1 LTETT
6 QGNESNG
13 TEQPRRARS
22 STERSRAHRA
32 KKKLEREAALKAE
45 AERVAEAVAGV
56 PGDAE
61 NAVADAGP
69 GPAEQQAEREAAALH
84 EAERAEREA
93 DATETATI
101 ERVAGRVADVA
112 DTVAPQ
118 NAVSSLLTVDVAGVP
133 AVSTPVEWRTVE
145 RPVWRPAWRPT
156 VLSLDAQP
164 PAHPDAQR
172 AHPAQPGSGVLAW
185 CCWLLGGLFALMSLV
200 LYGASLFLNATFW
213 PGLAPTEGAKAIVGV
228 VAVVVE
234 TSNFSI
240 PSAVSIAPMSRAF
253 KRVLWGFWIVTM
265 ITAAVAGASFVRS
278 NLGAAEVSRQATIDK
293 RDRAQRTID
302 APMAP
307 VSDGAVVDAR
317 KRVETATANR
327 KTDCPRNKSL
337 DIEVCN
343 RAKAAVEKAEAAL
356 AIENTRHAD
365 DVKAA
370 EQRHREAVA
379 KAEADLKELPPTSKD
394 KNVVLAGVAALV
406 PWASESED
414 AVNGLVVWLWLA
426 LLSFGP
432 CLFLRGAVFLL
443 LARLRTTVAG

>member
-1 LTETT
+1 MDDVVRFPGRARPLTED
-6 QGNESNG
+6 EAL
-13 TEQPRRARS
+13 EAIRRAGS
-22 STERSRAHRA
+22 VESVTALTALLGWERTRAQRA
-32 KKKLEREAALKAE
+32 LTRWERDGAILLKPGGPGGKTAI
-45 AERVAEAVAGV
+45 EAVMSGL
-56 PGDAE
+56 
-61 NAVADAGP
+61 
-69 GPAEQQAEREAAALH
+69 PALRAPAQPPALH
-84 EAERAEREA
+84 KPP
-93 DATETATI
+93 
-101 ERVAGRVADVA
+101 
-112 DTVAPQ
+112 DT
-118 NAVSSLLTVDVAGVP
+118 
-133 AVSTPVEWRTVE
+133 
-145 RPVWRPAWRPT
+145 
-156 VLSLDAQP
+156 QP

-228 VAVVVE
+228 VGVVVE
-234 TSNFSI
+234 TANFSI

-253 KRVLWGFWIVTM
+253 KRALWGFWIVTM

-278 NLGAAEVSRQATIDK
+278 NLGAAEVSRQAIIDK

-356 AIENTRHAD
+356 AIENTKHAD

-443 LARLRTTVAG
+443 LAPPGATVAG